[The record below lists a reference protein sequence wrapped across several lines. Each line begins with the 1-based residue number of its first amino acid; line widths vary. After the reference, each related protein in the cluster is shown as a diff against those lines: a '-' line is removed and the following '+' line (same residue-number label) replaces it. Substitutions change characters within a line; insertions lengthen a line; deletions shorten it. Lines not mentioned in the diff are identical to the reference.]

1 MIRLLL
7 KYKNWQKGLER
18 ERGFNSFL
26 SLKGGGYYRGGGG
39 LIEDFWYAR
48 FFKSTISLIIG

>member
-1 MIRLLL
+1 MLRLLL

-26 SLKGGGYYRGGGG
+26 SLKGEVIIEGG
-39 LIEDFWYAR
+39 LNRGFLVCKI
-48 FFKSTISLIIG
+48 L